1 MKLKVLVVDD
11 DKNSREIIKMG
22 LQKDYDVK
30 VAYDGI
36 HAYDILK
43 KEKFDVIICDFVM
56 NELDGLELL
65 RRIKSEGNDAIFI
78 LITAFGTSEL
88 TIKSIQEGA
97 YEYLSKPFK
106 IKDLKRII
114 ENYEK
119 RQEAAISVENN
130 NNTETENKDEII
142 ANSPSFVQILKELA
156 KIAKSDMPVLI
167 LGESGT
173 GKEVIANLIHKYS
186 NRKNNEFFA
195 VNCNAIPASLLES
208 ELFGYEKGSFTGA
221 DKDKKGYFELANNGT
236 LFLDEIGDLE
246 LDIQVKLLRVLQ
258 ENTIRRVGGKKEIKL
273 NVRYVFATNVNL
285 ENKVKDGKF
294 RKDLYFRLKV
304 AEIKLPPL
312 RERKLDILPLANYFL
327 KKYAEGGEILKL
339 SKEAEK
345 CLLKYDFPGNI
356 RELENVI
363 RNAIVKA
370 KDSGVILKTDLNL
383 CPIDKAENVLVDKNA
398 LIKALDDY
406 NGNKVKVAEALGI
419 SRSTLYRMLDRH
431 GIK

>member
-119 RQEAAISVENN
+119 RQAAAVSVEINDV
-130 NNTETENKDEII
+130 EAENKDEII
-142 ANSPSFVQILKELA
+142 ANSPNFVQVLKDLA

>member
-142 ANSPSFVQILKELA
+142 ANSPNFVQILKELA
-156 KIAKSDMPVLI
+156 KIAKSEMPVLI

-208 ELFGYEKGSFTGA
+208 ELFGYEKGAFTGA

-273 NVRYVFATNVNL
+273 NVRYIFATNVNL

-327 KKYAEGGEILKL
+327 KKYAEGDEILKL

>member
-142 ANSPSFVQILKELA
+142 ANSPNFVQVLKDLA

-327 KKYAEGGEILKL
+327 KKYAEGDEILKL

>member
-119 RQEAAISVENN
+119 RQAAAVSVEINDV
-130 NNTETENKDEII
+130 EAENKDEII
-142 ANSPSFVQILKELA
+142 ANSPNFVQVLKDLA

-327 KKYAEGGEILKL
+327 KKYAEGG
-339 SKEAEK
+339 
-345 CLLKYDFPGNI
+345 
-356 RELENVI
+356 
-363 RNAIVKA
+363 
-370 KDSGVILKTDLNL
+370 
-383 CPIDKAENVLVDKNA
+383 
-398 LIKALDDY
+398 
-406 NGNKVKVAEALGI
+406 
-419 SRSTLYRMLDRH
+419 
-431 GIK
+431 

>member
-119 RQEAAISVENN
+119 RQAAAVSVEINDV
-130 NNTETENKDEII
+130 EAENKDEII
-142 ANSPSFVQILKELA
+142 ANSPNFVQVLKDLA

-398 LIKALDDY
+398 LIKALD
-406 NGNKVKVAEALGI
+406 
-419 SRSTLYRMLDRH
+419 
-431 GIK
+431 